1 MLLILLGSAKRVP
14 QEDLLDKIK
23 EALVR
28 FNQNPENKKLLART
42 LTQLDDDAKIR
53 LSFLSFATN

>member
-1 MLLILLGSAKRVP
+1 MILILLGSAKRVP

-28 FNQNPENKKLLART
+28 FNQNADNRKVLARIV
-42 LTQLDDDAKIR
+42 TQLDDDAKIR
-53 LSFLSFATN
+53 LSFLSFANN